1 MVASKFSSDSSNF
14 KAFSRRGSTG
24 GSMGF
29 APHVDPIGRATSSW
43 LRSHSAVLSSL
54 GATAGALAVS
64 ALSSHAATTPAA
76 NAPISLTV
84 VLARGRLRALLTLC
98 MSMIQRFAIQGCFA
112 ELDKCD
118 SVPSCSRH

>member
-14 KAFSRRGSTG
+14 KAFRRRGSTG

-43 LRSHSAVLSSL
+43 LRSHSAVLGGPRS
-54 GATAGALAVS
+54 TAGALTVS

-84 VLARGRLRALLTLC
+84 VFVGGCRLRALLTLC
-98 MSMIQRFAIQGCFA
+98 MSMIQRFAFQ
-112 ELDKCD
+112 
-118 SVPSCSRH
+118 V